1 MTGVASSLP
10 WLLMIGAVIC
20 AGLLVAWKEARTAG
34 LIIAQFFLTIGLPVV
49 VIIGA
54 AVWVALPFLGQL
66 ATGIQQAM
74 IAGLVIAVG
83 WLTAAIFAEL
93 AKSRGRAERLR
104 DYHKAIYAEIGNTLE
119 SLWVAGETD
128 AYVTSLFERMAQ
140 DRTYVPFIPREHH
153 DHVYDAVISEIDV
166 LPRQTIDA
174 IVAYYSLIKS
184 VAALADDMRGAT
196 FKTLD
201 VDRDVFRLCRDAET
215 GLPVRKT
222 CLEIDQGLFRWRGHC
237 GPADH
242 QYPGRGPVRHVTGIG
257 VNGMLGSFSI
267 SDLQVC
273 CPSNIGQHR
282 PAFKDHPGAAVSFCS
297 RISRWRIGILSM
309 LRLISRTSHGKGLR
323 NSITPSLP
331 TSTSIN
337 PRGRILSLSAAPSLG
352 FVSVNT
358 TTSRSRNSS
367 GRASSSSS
375 CSINAGSSR
384 LSAKT
389 TTGRFFHRNSL
400 KSAISAG
407 RNSIS
412 CGAVSS
418 VCAASEVAKNPAITS
433 GIMGFIKAPVLTDI
447 GGLALIAMQ
456 NPSDLRIKDN
466 SRALRT

>member
-201 VDRDVFRLCRDAET
+201 VDRRIAMYSDYV
-215 GLPVRKT
+215 GMRK
-222 CLEIDQGLFRWRGHC
+222 QAFLFGKH
-237 GPADH
+237 A
-242 QYPGRGPVRHVTGIG
+242 
-257 VNGMLGSFSI
+257 
-267 SDLQVC
+267 
-273 CPSNIGQHR
+273 
-282 PAFKDHPGAAVSFCS
+282 
-297 RISRWRIGILSM
+297 
-309 LRLISRTSHGKGLR
+309 LRLIKAYSDGGATAAQR
-323 NSITPSLP
+323 I
-331 TSTSIN
+331 IN
-337 PRGRILSLSAAPSLG
+337 TQDADLSAMSQG
-352 FVSVNT
+352 
-358 TTSRSRNSS
+358 S
-367 GRASSSSS
+367 G
-375 CSINAGSSR
+375 
-384 LSAKT
+384 
-389 TTGRFFHRNSL
+389 
-400 KSAISAG
+400 
-407 RNSIS
+407 
-412 CGAVSS
+412 
-418 VCAASEVAKNPAITS
+418 
-433 GIMGFIKAPVLTDI
+433 
-447 GGLALIAMQ
+447 
-456 NPSDLRIKDN
+456 
-466 SRALRT
+466 